1 MSKEN
6 YDSIKR
12 IKDLEERD
20 KRRTAIAEQFMDTVV
35 PLRKAKEIKMAE
47 PAKLEKPTKTNGYV
61 SLI

>member
-47 PAKLEKPTKTNGYV
+47 LT
-61 SLI
+61 